1 MTEVIAR
8 IKAKGK
14 NYETLVNVDKAL
26 KFKKGQGSVDEAIF
40 VEEVFHDSKKGLRP
54 SEADL
59 KDAFGTTDIKEVI
72 GKIIKS
78 GEIQVPKE
86 HKDKEREDRKKQII
100 DFLSKYSVDPNTGNP
115 HTPSRIISAME
126 QAGLNIDNRAVD
138 QQIPKILES
147 LKRVIPIK
155 IQTKKLSLQIPAEY
169 TGRVYGLLKEYKESE
184 EWLSNGD
191 LKATVNVPVGLLDD
205 FYDKLNS
212 ITHGSVLSQ
221 EIKE

>member
-1 MTEVIAR
+1 MYGNWKIF
-8 IKAKGK
+8 IGNKG
-14 NYETLVNVDKAL
+14 ER
-26 KFKKGQGSVDEAIF
+26 EI
-40 VEEVFHDSKKGLRP
+40 
-54 SEADL
+54 
-59 KDAFGTTDIKEVI
+59 I

-100 DFLSKYSVDPNTGNP
+100 DFLSKYSIDPNTGNP
-115 HTPSRIISAME
+115 HTLSRISSAME
-126 QAGLNIDNRAVD
+126 QAGVNIDNRAVE
-138 QQIPKILES
+138 QQVPKIIES

-169 TGRVYGLLKEYKESE
+169 TGRIYGLLQEYKESE

-191 LKATVNVPVGLLDD
+191 LKAIVNVPVGLLDD